1 MWDEQSLFEEPIEA
15 WINGP
20 VVRTLFAYHR
30 GNFQISEIPI
40 GVPAKLSAEQKET
53 INAVLNFY
61 GNKTGQ
67 QLVEITH
74 LEDPWKI
81 ARTGMSYD
89 ERGERIISLESMME
103 YYTSIADR

>member
-1 MWDEQSLFEEPIEA
+1 MVIAPIA
-15 WINGP
+15 LVNTF
-20 VVRTLFAYHR
+20 VNTL
-30 GNFQISEIPI
+30 PI
-40 GVPAKLSAEQKET
+40 VPAKLSAEQKET